1 MLNFL
6 PIQSY
11 LPFRKCFAYI
21 DIHENNKY
29 YGDRIFEKYQ
39 IPVKF
44 KTEYTKNEDS
54 RYKVIICSIPK
65 KYEPEFIKALKEL
78 HNTLLIMGDKTYTNL
93 CNKFEKES
101 VKK

>member
-6 PIQSY
+6 RIKSY
-11 LPFRKCFAYI
+11 LPFRKRFAYI
-21 DIHENNKY
+21 DINENDKY
-29 YGDRIFEKYQ
+29 YGDRIFAKYQ

-44 KTEYTKNEDS
+44 KNEYAKKEDS
-54 RYKVIICSIPK
+54 RYRVVFCSIPK
-65 KYEPEFIKALKEL
+65 KYELEFIEALKEL